1 MKPQYYIIIPLW
13 ILFGIFILTAFAH
26 MWDSAIYQ
34 WKNFG
39 SKTEV
44 ILATILTL
52 SFISIFYGA
61 LLFIYA

>member
-13 ILFGIFILTAFAH
+13 IIFGLFILSAFAH
-26 MWDSAIYQ
+26 LWDSAIYQ

-44 ILATILTL
+44 ILAIILTI

-61 LLFIYA
+61 CLFIYA